1 MGLLY
6 LARHAQASFLQQN
19 YDKLSPLGE
28 AQARLLG
35 EYWAQRKI
43 VFDRVCVGPRE
54 RQKDTVNLVRNAYHR
69 ATVVFP
75 EPLVL
80 AEFDEYQGEEVV
92 KRGLPQLL
100 ETNQAVRDL
109 HAAFQSSTTDAELRT
124 NFQRLYEAIVGDWVR
139 DALHL
144 PGVET
149 WQQFSA
155 RVNSGLAKFLSG
167 GARGERVAIFT
178 SGGPI
183 AIGMQRALHLTA
195 EDTLQMTWMSR
206 NASWSEFFY
215 SGGERFTLSSFNCHA
230 HMEDPAMLTY
240 R

>member
-1 MGLLY
+1 MGTLY
-6 LARHAQASFLQQN
+6 VVRHAQASFLQQN
-19 YDKLSPLGE
+19 YDELSPVGE

-54 RQKDTVNLVRNAYHR
+54 RQKDTVKLASEAYRR
-69 ATVVFP
+69 AGLVFP
-75 EPLVL
+75 EPLL
-80 AEFDEYQGEEVV
+80 LPEFDEYQGEEVL

-100 ETNQAVRDL
+100 ETDQAVRNL
-109 HAAFQSSTTDAELRT
+109 HAALQSSTTDAELRA
-124 NFQRLYEAIVGDWVR
+124 NFQRLYEYIVGDWVR
-139 DALHL
+139 GALRL

-149 WQQFSA
+149 WQDFGV
-155 RVNSGLAKFLSG
+155 RVNSGLVKFLSDG
-167 GARGERVAIFT
+167 GRGERVAIFT

-215 SGGERFTLSSFNCHA
+215 NGTERFTLSGFNCHA
-230 HMEDPAMLTY
+230 HIEDPAMLTY

>member
-1 MGLLY
+1 MGILY
-6 LARHAQASFLQQN
+6 LVRHAQASFLQQN

-28 AQARLLG
+28 TQARLLG

-54 RQKDTVNLVRNAYHR
+54 RQKDTTCLVRDAYRR
-69 ATVVFP
+69 AGLPFP
-75 EPLVL
+75 ESQLLP
-80 AEFDEYQGEEVV
+80 EFDEYQGEEVL

-109 HAAFQSSTTDAELRT
+109 QAAFQSSTTDAELRA
-124 NFQRLYEAIVGDWVR
+124 NFQRLYEAVVGDWVR
-139 DALHL
+139 GALHL

-149 WQQFSA
+149 WQEFGA
-155 RVNSGLAKFLSG
+155 RVDSGLVKFLG
-167 GARGERVAIFT
+167 GGVRGERIAIFT

-183 AIGMQRALHLTA
+183 AMGMRRALQLSA
-195 EDTLQMTWMSR
+195 ENTLQLTWMSQ
-206 NASWSEFFY
+206 NASWSEFLY
-215 SGGERFTLSSFNCHA
+215 SGGDRFTLSSFNCHA
-230 HMEDPAMLTY
+230 HIEDPAMLTY

>member
-1 MGLLY
+1 MGILY
-6 LARHAQASFLQQN
+6 LVRHAQASFLQQN

-35 EYWAQRKI
+35 EYWATRKI
-43 VFDRVCVGPRE
+43 VFDRVSVGPRE
-54 RQKDTVNLVRNAYHR
+54 RQKDTVSLVSNAYRR
-69 ATVVFP
+69 AGLAFP
-75 EPLVL
+75 EPLL
-80 AEFDEYQGEEVV
+80 LPEFDEYLGEEVL
-92 KRGLPQLL
+92 KRGLPVLL
-100 ETNQAVRDL
+100 ESNQAVRDL
-109 HAAFQSSTTDAELRT
+109 HRAFQSATTDAELRA
-124 NFQRLYEAIVGDWVR
+124 NFQRLYEAVVGDWVR
-139 DALHL
+139 AALVL

-149 WQQFSA
+149 WQDFGV
-155 RVNSGLAKFLSG
+155 RVNCGLTKFLSN

-215 SGGERFTLSSFNCHA
+215 SGGNRFTLSSFNCHA
-230 HMEDPAMLTY
+230 HIEDPAMLTY

>member
-1 MGLLY
+1 MGTLY
-6 LARHAQASFLQQN
+6 LVRHAQASFLQQN

-43 VFDRVCVGPRE
+43 VFDRICVGPRE
-54 RQKDTVNLVRNAYHR
+54 RQKDTVKLVSDAYR
-69 ATVVFP
+69 GAGLAFP
-75 EPLVL
+75 EPLL
-80 AEFDEYQGEEVV
+80 LPEFDEYPGEEVL

-100 ETNQAVRDL
+100 ESDQAVWDL
-109 HAAFQSSTTDAELRT
+109 HAAFQSSTTDVELRAS
-124 NFQRLYEAIVGDWVR
+124 FQRLYEAIVGDWVR
-139 DALHL
+139 GGLHL

-155 RVNSGLAKFLSG
+155 RVNSGLTKFLSD

-215 SGGERFTLSSFNCHA
+215 SGGERFTLSSFNCYA
-230 HMEDPAMLTY
+230 HIEDPAMLTY

>member
-43 VFDRVCVGPRE
+43 VFDRVGVGPRE

-69 ATVVFP
+69 ATLVFP
-75 EPLVL
+75 EPFVL
-80 AEFDEYQGEEVV
+80 AEFDEYQGEEVL

-100 ETNQAVRDL
+100 ETHQAVRDL
-109 HAAFQSSTTDAELRT
+109 HAAFQS
-124 NFQRLYEAIVGDWVR
+124 VGDWVR

-167 GARGERVAIFT
+167 SARGERVAIFT

-230 HMEDPAMLTY
+230 HIEDPAMLTY

>member
-69 ATVVFP
+69 ATLVFP
-75 EPLVL
+75 EPFVL
-80 AEFDEYQGEEVV
+80 AEFDEYQGEEVL

-109 HAAFQSSTTDAELRT
+109 HAVFQSSTTDAELRT

-167 GARGERVAIFT
+167 SARGERVAIFT

-230 HMEDPAMLTY
+230 HIEDPAMLTY